1 MLYDARQP
9 SGAGS
14 SAQLRKER
22 RVTAVV
28 GDYDFRLGKSH
39 LRGKGWRGLVALG
52 FVMTPRA
59 ATIGVLA
66 VAAKPAG
73 VWLLQHLQQ
82 ILGT

>member
-1 MLYDARQP
+1 MMHASLRQEQNA
-9 SGAGS
+9 SD
-14 SAQLRKER
+14 QLRKEP

-28 GDYDFRLGKSH
+28 GDYDFRVGKSH

-66 VAAKPAG
+66 VAAKPTG
-73 VWLLQHLQQ
+73 VWLLQLLHQV
-82 ILGT
+82 LGT

>member
-1 MLYDARQP
+1 MPRI
-9 SGAGS
+9 GCE
-14 SAQLRKER
+14 KEQ

-28 GDYDFRLGKSH
+28 GDYDFKLGKSH

-59 ATIGVLA
+59 ATIGVFA
-66 VAAKPAG
+66 IAAKPSG
-73 VWLLQHLQQ
+73 VWLLQLLQQ

>member
-1 MLYDARQP
+1 M
-9 SGAGS
+9 
-14 SAQLRKER
+14 
-22 RVTAVV
+22 TAVV

-52 FVMTPRA
+52 FVMTPRS

-66 VAAKPAG
+66 VAAKPTG
-73 VWLLQHLQQ
+73 FWLVQLLQR

>member
-1 MLYDARQP
+1 
-9 SGAGS
+9 
-14 SAQLRKER
+14 LRKEQ

-59 ATIGVLA
+59 ATIGVFA
-66 VAAKPAG
+66 IAAKPSG
-73 VWLLQHLQQ
+73 VWLLQLLQQ

>member
-1 MLYDARQP
+1 LANTLKLPD
-9 SGAGS
+9 GS
-14 SAQLRKER
+14 RKEQ

-66 VAAKPAG
+66 VAAKPSG
-73 VWLLQHLQQ
+73 VWLLQLLQQ
-82 ILGT
+82 IFGT

>member
-1 MLYDARQP
+1 MANTLKLPD
-9 SGAGS
+9 GS
-14 SAQLRKER
+14 RKEQ

-66 VAAKPAG
+66 VAAKPSG
-73 VWLLQHLQQ
+73 VWLLQLLQQ
-82 ILGT
+82 IFGT